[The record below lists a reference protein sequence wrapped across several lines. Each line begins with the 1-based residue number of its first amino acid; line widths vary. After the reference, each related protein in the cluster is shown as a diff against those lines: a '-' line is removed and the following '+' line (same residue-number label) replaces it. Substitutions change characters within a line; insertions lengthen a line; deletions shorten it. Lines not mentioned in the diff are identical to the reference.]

1 MNLRLPRESVPEAGD
16 PWASSGQAVGPLCGL
31 ADGQGESI
39 PDDRVAILL
48 STYNGAPFV
57 AAQLHSLL
65 GQTHQDWVLF
75 WRDDGSSD
83 GTQAIVTEFL
93 AGLPPDRAT
102 SLPQD
107 GRVGSGESFMRLLQS
122 ADAAGYRTMAFA
134 DQDDVW
140 LPDKLA
146 RGVDRLQQVSGGQ
159 VPALYC
165 ARQMLV
171 DTQLHPIALSRC
183 LRRPPSFP
191 AALTQNIAAGCTAM
205 LNGPAAALV
214 GRSRRP
220 ATCMHDWWCYLV
232 VAAAGG
238 QVVMD
243 EQPVLLYRQHAG
255 NLVGASSSSVRRG
268 IAALRRGPRIFMQMF
283 RQNVAALADQSDLL
297 APSAAAQVVA
307 LDRALQ
313 GGRLCRLRAL
323 RMPGLTRQTRSET
336 LLFRLW
342 FLFG

>member
-1 MNLRLPRESVPEAGD
+1 MTLRLPRENVPEAGD
-16 PWASSGQAVGPLCGL
+16 PWASPGQAGDPLCGL
-31 ADGQGESI
+31 AGGQGEAI
-39 PDDRVAILL
+39 PDGRVAVLL

-65 GQTHQDWVLF
+65 AQTHHDWVLF

-122 ADAAGYRTMAFA
+122 AGAAGYRTMAFA
-134 DQDDVW
+134 DQDDIW

-146 RGVDRLQQVSGGQ
+146 RGLGRLQRISGEA
-159 VPALYC
+159 PALYC

-171 DTQLHPIALSRC
+171 DTQLHPIALSRP
-183 LRRPPSFP
+183 LRQPPGFP
-191 AALTQNIAAGCTAM
+191 AALTQNIAAGCTAI

-214 GRSRRP
+214 GQSRRP
-220 ATCMHDWWCYLV
+220 AACMHDWWCYLV
-232 VAAAGG
+232 VAGAGG
-238 QVVMD
+238 QVVVD

-255 NLVGASSSSVRRG
+255 NLVGASSSSLRRG
-268 IAALRRGPRIFMQMF
+268 IAALRRGPRMFMQMF

-297 APSAAAQVVA
+297 APSAAAQVVT

-313 GGRLCRLRAL
+313 GGRLRRLRAL
-323 RMPGLTRQTRSET
+323 RMPGLARQTLSET

-342 FLFG
+342 FLLG